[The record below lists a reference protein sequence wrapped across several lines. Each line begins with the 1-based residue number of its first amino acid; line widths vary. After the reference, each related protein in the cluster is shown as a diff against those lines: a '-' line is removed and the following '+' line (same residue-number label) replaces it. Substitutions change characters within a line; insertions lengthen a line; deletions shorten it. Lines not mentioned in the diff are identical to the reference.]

1 MGNSH
6 ICAFHPSFYNR
17 IESHRMGNRPHISDT
32 TTRRA
37 IFMQPSHVT
46 VGEPSALLHIFKALY
61 HPIYSYKTAPL
72 STVPEQDARK
82 WIEKRRAFWQGR
94 QQHHSGIYLRH
105 HNASTPP
112 IPTTTQAP
120 SGKEPARIPLTCHP
134 ARPTTN

>member
-32 TTRRA
+32 TTRQA

-82 WIEKRRAFWQGR
+82 WIRKKESFLAGQAATSLWHLPEAPQCLHTSNPYHNTSTFRKR
-94 QQHHSGIYLRH
+94 
-105 HNASTPP
+105 AS
-112 IPTTTQAP
+112 
-120 SGKEPARIPLTCHP
+120 
-134 ARPTTN
+134 